1 MRLHVLC
8 IAVASAFVT
17 YSAHAQNDPVKK
29 QNQNVKMKDFS
40 LVVRVPI
47 GYTTEQAKA
56 VGPQWDNL
64 LAKWKQEKIYVIS
77 FAFPGESRVV
87 TGAEK
92 TLSNSPVVSDGL
104 RVVSNIVL
112 RVPTID
118 DAIAHSK
125 ECPILSYGGSVE
137 IREIP
142 AGLRLPTE

>member
-1 MRLHVLC
+1 MHLHVLC

-17 YSAHAQNDPVKK
+17 YSAEAQNDSAKK
-29 QNQNVKMKDFS
+29 QNQNVMKDFS

-47 GYTTEQAKA
+47 TYTTEQARA

-64 LAKWKQEKIYVIS
+64 LAKWKQENIYVIS

-87 TGAEK
+87 TGVEK
-92 TLSNSPVVSDGL
+92 TLSTGPVVSDGL

-112 RVPTID
+112 RVPTLE
-118 DAIAHSK
+118 DAIAQSK

-142 AGLRLPTE
+142 AGLKLPAQ